1 MSNLT
6 DLPSNHKDNA
16 DNMTENTND
25 TTKNTDLS
33 PVADTTKSTDAVADE
48 KAVET
53 ENSRLKNTDSI
64 SSKLKS
70 TEMKRVGS
78 EGADPESTDSESTDL
93 ESSDLE
99 SDTAIEDFFAP
110 TKHTHLNDGFKAG
123 YVAIVGRPNV
133 GKSTLM
139 NHMLGQKLSITSRK
153 PQTTRHRIHGI
164 LSNDEMQAVFVDTPG
179 IHRNEVRAINE
190 RMNKA
195 AVSALVD
202 VDLVLFVVDSDQW
215 RDDDLLVLQK
225 IGSTDLN
232 VVLVINKADTLKD
245 KGTLLPLIETF
256 SDSFDFADIVP
267 VSALKNQNLDRLQEV
282 IASHLPVA
290 TPIYDTEQI
299 TDRSERF
306 LASEIIREKIMR
318 SAGDEVPYD
327 LTVQIDEFKDEAAHN
342 DPKTGRPRKACTF
355 IDATIYVERSGQK
368 AIVIGDKGQRIKQ
381 VGMDARKDMELLFGK
396 KIMLTLWVKI
406 KRGWSDDERALTSL
420 GY

>member
-1 MSNLT
+1 MTKDT
-6 DLPSNHKDNA
+6 DTNQESTLDTANPTDQAGIESTQNKEQRVIGEALSQVQVQSDMDTEVDTVDN
-16 DNMTENTND
+16 NNED
-25 TTKNTDLS
+25 TIDGFFS
-33 PVADTTKSTDAVADE
+33 PNNQAQM
-48 KAVET
+48 
-53 ENSRLKNTDSI
+53 TDS
-64 SSKLKS
+64 
-70 TEMKRVGS
+70 
-78 EGADPESTDSESTDL
+78 
-93 ESSDLE
+93 
-99 SDTAIEDFFAP
+99 
-110 TKHTHLNDGFKAG
+110 FKAG

-139 NHMLGQKLSITSRK
+139 NHLLGQKLSITSRK

-164 LSNDEMQAVFVDTPG
+164 LSTHEMQAVFVDTPG

-215 RDDDLLVLQK
+215 RDDDLLTLQK
-225 IGSTDLN
+225 LGDTNLT

-245 KGTLLPLIETF
+245 KGSILPLIETF

-267 VSALKNQNLDRLQEV
+267 VSALKNQNLDRLEEV
-282 IASHLPVA
+282 IASHLPQA
-290 TPIYDTEQI
+290 APIYDTEQI

-327 LTVQIDEFKDEAAHN
+327 LTVQIDEFKDEPAHT
-342 DPKTGRPRKACTF
+342 DPKTGRPRKAVTF

-381 VGMDARKDMELLFGK
+381 VGMDARKDMEQLFGK

>member
-1 MSNLT
+1 
-6 DLPSNHKDNA
+6 
-16 DNMTENTND
+16 MTENTDKLDNQ
-25 TTKNTDLS
+25 NT
-33 PVADTTKSTDAVADE
+33 ADVNSAQTNANNALPNEQDNAAIDA
-48 KAVET
+48 
-53 ENSRLKNTDSI
+53 
-64 SSKLKS
+64 
-70 TEMKRVGS
+70 
-78 EGADPESTDSESTDL
+78 
-93 ESSDLE
+93 
-99 SDTAIEDFFAP
+99 FFASSAP
-110 TKHTHLNDGFKAG
+110 KSPANFKAG

-139 NHMLGQKLSITSRK
+139 NHLLGQKLSITSRK

-215 RDDDLLVLQK
+215 RDDDLLTLQK
-225 IGSTDLN
+225 LGDTDLT

-245 KGTLLPLIETF
+245 KGAILPLIETF
-256 SDSFDFADIVP
+256 NDSFDFADIVP
-267 VSALKNQNLDRLQEV
+267 VSALKSQNLDRLQEV
-282 IASHLPVA
+282 IASHLPIA
-290 TPIYDTEQI
+290 DPIYDTEQI

-306 LASEIIREKIMR
+306 LASEIVREKIMR

-327 LTVQIDEFKDEAAHN
+327 LTVQIDEFKDEPAHK

-355 IDATIYVERSGQK
+355 IDATIYVERDGQK
-368 AIVIGDKGQRIKQ
+368 AIVIGEKGQRIKQ
-381 VGMDARKDMELLFGK
+381 VGIDARQDMEQLFGK
-396 KIMLTLWVKI
+396 KVMLTLWVKV

>member
-1 MSNLT
+1 MSNHS
-6 DLPSNHKDNA
+6 DLPLNNEDNA
-16 DNMTENTND
+16 KNMTENTDLNPNQSNTESHDIELNANNSENNVQEGNPLEHIVLEESAPEDNTIDND
-25 TTKNTDLS
+25 L
-33 PVADTTKSTDAVADE
+33 
-48 KAVET
+48 
-53 ENSRLKNTDSI
+53 
-64 SSKLKS
+64 
-70 TEMKRVGS
+70 
-78 EGADPESTDSESTDL
+78 
-93 ESSDLE
+93 
-99 SDTAIEDFFAP
+99 AIEEFFSPSNSAR
-110 TKHTHLNDGFKAG
+110 TAEGFKTG

-139 NHMLGQKLSITSRK
+139 NHLLGQKLSITSRK

-225 IGSTDLN
+225 LGNTELT

-245 KGTLLPLIETF
+245 KGSILPLIETF

-267 VSALKNQNLDRLQEV
+267 VSALKNQNLNRLQEV
-282 IASHLPVA
+282 IASHLPIA
-290 TPIYDTEQI
+290 EPIYDTEQI

-318 SAGDEVPYD
+318 SSGDEVPYD
-327 LTVQIDEFKDEAAHN
+327 LTVQIDGFKDEAAHT

-381 VGMDARKDMELLFGK
+381 VGMDARKDMEQLFDK
-396 KIMLTLWVKI
+396 KIMLTLWVKV

>member
-1 MSNLT
+1 MSNHN
-6 DLPSNHKDNA
+6 DLPLNNEDNA
-16 DNMTENTND
+16 KNMTENTN
-25 TTKNTDLS
+25 TS
-33 PVADTTKSTDAVADE
+33 STQNHAESNNARLNDAKLNVDSLEDA
-48 KAVET
+48 T
-53 ENSRLKNTDSI
+53 LENNAIEDN
-64 SSKLKS
+64 
-70 TEMKRVGS
+70 
-78 EGADPESTDSESTDL
+78 AL
-93 ESSDLE
+93 EN
-99 SDTAIEDFFAP
+99 DTAIEEFFSPNNNA
-110 TKHTHLNDGFKAG
+110 HTVDGFKTG

-139 NHMLGQKLSITSRK
+139 NHLLGQKLSITSRK

-215 RDDDLLVLQK
+215 RDDDLLTLQK
-225 IGSTDLN
+225 LGDTNLT

-245 KGTLLPLIETF
+245 KGSVLPLIETF

-282 IASHLPVA
+282 IASHLPIA
-290 TPIYDTEQI
+290 DPIYDTEQI

-327 LTVQIDEFKDEAAHN
+327 LTVQIDGFKDEAAHI

-381 VGMDARKDMELLFGK
+381 VGMDARKDMEQLFDK
-396 KIMLTLWVKI
+396 KIMLTLWVKV

>member
-1 MSNLT
+1 MSNHN
-6 DLPSNHKDNA
+6 DLPLNNEDNA
-16 DNMTENTND
+16 KNMTENTNTSSTQNHAESNNTRLND
-25 TTKNTDLS
+25 AKLNVDSTK
-33 PVADTTKSTDAVADE
+33 DA
-48 KAVET
+48 T
-53 ENSRLKNTDSI
+53 LENH
-64 SSKLKS
+64 
-70 TEMKRVGS
+70 
-78 EGADPESTDSESTDL
+78 AL
-93 ESSDLE
+93 ESNAIEDNALE
-99 SDTAIEDFFAP
+99 NDTAIEEFFSPNNNA
-110 TKHTHLNDGFKAG
+110 HMVDGFKTG

-139 NHMLGQKLSITSRK
+139 NHLLGQKLSITSRK

-215 RDDDLLVLQK
+215 RDDDLLTLQK
-225 IGSTDLN
+225 LGDTNLT

-245 KGTLLPLIETF
+245 KGSVLPLIETF

-282 IASHLPVA
+282 IASHLPIA
-290 TPIYDTEQI
+290 DPIYDTEQI

-327 LTVQIDEFKDEAAHN
+327 LTVQIDGFKDEAAHI

-381 VGMDARKDMELLFGK
+381 VGMDARKDMEQLFDK
-396 KIMLTLWVKI
+396 KIMLTLWVKV

>member
-1 MSNLT
+1 MSNHT
-6 DLPSNHKDNA
+6 DLPSTPEDNA
-16 DNMTENTND
+16 NNMTENTDTNQATTVEQVENTQESRKIGESLTAIQQQDND
-25 TTKNTDLS
+25 
-33 PVADTTKSTDAVADE
+33 AADE
-48 KAVET
+48 
-53 ENSRLKNTDSI
+53 SDS
-64 SSKLKS
+64 
-70 TEMKRVGS
+70 
-78 EGADPESTDSESTDL
+78 DTDL
-93 ESSDLE
+93 ENND
-99 SDTAIEDFFAP
+99 AIDGFFAP
-110 TKHTHLNDGFKAG
+110 SNNDGVAEDFKAG
-123 YVAIVGRPNV
+123 YVAIIGRPNV

-139 NHMLGQKLSITSRK
+139 NHLLGQKLSITSRK

-164 LSNDEMQAVFVDTPG
+164 LSTHEMQAVFVDTPG

-215 RDDDLLVLQK
+215 RDDDLLTLQK
-225 IGSTDLN
+225 LGDTNLT

-245 KGTLLPLIETF
+245 KGSILPLIETF

-267 VSALKNQNLDRLQEV
+267 VSALKNQNLDRLEEV
-282 IASHLPVA
+282 IASHLPKA

-327 LTVQIDEFKDEAAHN
+327 LTVQIDEFKDEAAHM

-355 IDATIYVERSGQK
+355 IDATIYVERNGQK
-368 AIVIGDKGQRIKQ
+368 AIVIGEKGQRIKQ
-381 VGMDARKDMELLFGK
+381 VGMDARKDMEKLFDK
-396 KIMLTLWVKI
+396 KVMLTLWVKV

>member
-1 MSNLT
+1 MSNNA
-6 DLPSNHKDNA
+6 DLPSTESAAVTDAVVDNNSTSRLKEAGLKNTMTDTTVA
-16 DNMTENTND
+16 DVNGTEAAANAVNTND
-25 TTKNTDLS
+25 TAN
-33 PVADTTKSTDAVADE
+33 
-48 KAVET
+48 T
-53 ENSRLKNTDSI
+53 ENDS
-64 SSKLKS
+64 
-70 TEMKRVGS
+70 
-78 EGADPESTDSESTDL
+78 
-93 ESSDLE
+93 
-99 SDTAIEDFFAP
+99 AIEEFFA
-110 TKHTHLNDGFKAG
+110 TTNTAQSADKRQGNTINSDSFKAG

-164 LSNDEMQAVFVDTPG
+164 LSNHEMQAVFVDTPG

-225 IGSTDLN
+225 LGDTNLT

-245 KGTLLPLIETF
+245 KGSVLPLMETF
-256 SDSFDFADIVP
+256 NDSFDFADIVP

-290 TPIYDTEQI
+290 APIYDTEQI

-327 LTVQIDEFKDEAAHN
+327 LTVQIDGFKDEAAHT

-381 VGMDARKDMELLFGK
+381 VGMDARKDMEQLFDK
-396 KIMLTLWVKI
+396 KVMLTLWVKV

>member
-1 MSNLT
+1 MSNRT
-6 DLPSNHKDNA
+6 DLPSNHEDNT
-16 DNMTENTND
+16 DNMNENKNESSIKNPIRSINDNLKSVQDDSSDELND
-25 TTKNTDLS
+25 TD
-33 PVADTTKSTDAVADE
+33 STDDST
-48 KAVET
+48 VE
-53 ENSRLKNTDSI
+53 NDN
-64 SSKLKS
+64 
-70 TEMKRVGS
+70 
-78 EGADPESTDSESTDL
+78 
-93 ESSDLE
+93 
-99 SDTAIEDFFAP
+99 AIEDFFAP
-110 TKHTHLNDGFKAG
+110 SANVRMADDFKTG

-139 NHMLGQKLSITSRK
+139 NHLLGQKLSITSRK

-225 IGSTDLN
+225 LGDTNLT

-282 IASHLPVA
+282 IASHLPIA
-290 TPIYDTEQI
+290 EPIYDTEQI

-327 LTVQIDEFKDEAAHN
+327 LTVQIDGFKDEAAHT

-355 IDATIYVERSGQK
+355 IDATIYVERNGQK

-381 VGMDARKDMELLFGK
+381 VGTDARKDMEQLFDK
-396 KIMLTLWVKI
+396 KVMLTLWVKV

>member
-1 MSNLT
+1 MSNHN
-6 DLPSNHKDNA
+6 DLPLNNEDNA
-16 DNMTENTND
+16 KNMTENTNTSSTQNHAESNNTRLND
-25 TTKNTDLS
+25 TKLNVDSTK
-33 PVADTTKSTDAVADE
+33 DAML
-48 KAVET
+48 
-53 ENSRLKNTDSI
+53 ENH
-64 SSKLKS
+64 
-70 TEMKRVGS
+70 
-78 EGADPESTDSESTDL
+78 AL
-93 ESSDLE
+93 ESNAIEDNALE
-99 SDTAIEDFFAP
+99 NDTAIEEFFSPNNNVHMA
-110 TKHTHLNDGFKAG
+110 DGFKTG

-139 NHMLGQKLSITSRK
+139 NHLLGQKLSITSRK

-215 RDDDLLVLQK
+215 RDDDLLTLQK
-225 IGSTDLN
+225 LGDTNLT

-245 KGTLLPLIETF
+245 KGSVLPLIETF

-282 IASHLPVA
+282 IASHLPIA
-290 TPIYDTEQI
+290 DPIYDTEQI

-327 LTVQIDEFKDEAAHN
+327 LTVQIDGFKDEAAHI

-381 VGMDARKDMELLFGK
+381 VGMDARKDMEQLFDK
-396 KIMLTLWVKI
+396 KIMLTLWVKV

>member
-1 MSNLT
+1 MSNHP
-6 DLPSNHKDNA
+6 DLPSNTEDNLN
-16 DNMTENTND
+16 NMTEDTNINQMNNAEQAQA
-25 TTKNTDLS
+25 T
-33 PVADTTKSTDAVADE
+33 
-48 KAVET
+48 
-53 ENSRLKNTDSI
+53 
-64 SSKLKS
+64 
-70 TEMKRVGS
+70 
-78 EGADPESTDSESTDL
+78 SESRKIG
-93 ESSDLE
+93 ESLTTTQQQADIESDN
-99 SDTAIEDFFAP
+99 DTAIENNDAIDSFFAP
-110 TKHTHLNDGFKAG
+110 SGSTPIADGFKAG

-139 NHMLGQKLSITSRK
+139 NHLLGQKLSITSRK

-164 LSNDEMQAVFVDTPG
+164 LSTNEMQAVFVDTPG

-215 RDDDLLVLQK
+215 RDDDLLTLQK
-225 IGSTDLN
+225 LGETNLT

-267 VSALKNQNLDRLQEV
+267 VSALKSQNLDRLEEV
-282 IASHLPVA
+282 IASHLPKA
-290 TPIYDTEQI
+290 SPIYDTEQI

-318 SAGDEVPYD
+318 SSGDEVPYD
-327 LTVQIDEFKDEAAHN
+327 LTVQIDEFKDEPAHT

-355 IDATIYVERSGQK
+355 IDATIYVERNGQK

-381 VGMDARKDMELLFGK
+381 VGMDARKDMEQLFDK
-396 KIMLTLWVKI
+396 KIMLTLWVKV

>member
-1 MSNLT
+1 MSNHN
-6 DLPSNHKDNA
+6 DLPLNNEDNA
-16 DNMTENTND
+16 KNMTENTDTSSIQNNVEAND
-25 TTKNTDLS
+25 VEQNHAELGSTRLNDAKLNVDNTE
-33 PVADTTKSTDAVADE
+33 DTAL
-48 KAVET
+48 
-53 ENSRLKNTDSI
+53 ENNAIEDN
-64 SSKLKS
+64 
-70 TEMKRVGS
+70 
-78 EGADPESTDSESTDL
+78 AL
-93 ESSDLE
+93 EN
-99 SDTAIEDFFAP
+99 DTAIEEFFSPNNNA
-110 TKHTHLNDGFKAG
+110 HIADGFKTG

-139 NHMLGQKLSITSRK
+139 NHLLGQKLSITSRK

-225 IGSTDLN
+225 LGDTNLT

-245 KGTLLPLIETF
+245 KGSVLPLIETF
-256 SDSFDFADIVP
+256 NDSFDFADIVP

-282 IASHLPVA
+282 IASHLPIA
-290 TPIYDTEQI
+290 DPIYDTEQI

-327 LTVQIDEFKDEAAHN
+327 LTVQIDGFKDEAAHI

-381 VGMDARKDMELLFGK
+381 VGMDARKDMEQLFDK
-396 KIMLTLWVKI
+396 KIMLTLWVKV

>member
-1 MSNLT
+1 MSNHP
-6 DLPSNHKDNA
+6 DLPSNTEDNLN
-16 DNMTENTND
+16 NMTEDTNTNQMNNAEQAQA
-25 TTKNTDLS
+25 T
-33 PVADTTKSTDAVADE
+33 
-48 KAVET
+48 
-53 ENSRLKNTDSI
+53 
-64 SSKLKS
+64 
-70 TEMKRVGS
+70 
-78 EGADPESTDSESTDL
+78 SESRKIG
-93 ESSDLE
+93 ESLTATQQQADIESDN
-99 SDTAIEDFFAP
+99 DTAIENNDAIDSFFAP
-110 TKHTHLNDGFKAG
+110 SGSTPIADGFKAG

-139 NHMLGQKLSITSRK
+139 NHLLGQKLSITSRK

-164 LSNDEMQAVFVDTPG
+164 LSTNEMQAVFVDTPG

-215 RDDDLLVLQK
+215 RDDDLLTLQK
-225 IGSTDLN
+225 LGETNLT

-267 VSALKNQNLDRLQEV
+267 VSALKSQNLDRLEEV
-282 IASHLPVA
+282 IASHLPKA
-290 TPIYDTEQI
+290 SPIYDTEQI

-327 LTVQIDEFKDEAAHN
+327 LTVQIDEFKDEPAHT

-355 IDATIYVERSGQK
+355 IDATIYVERNGQK

-381 VGMDARKDMELLFGK
+381 VGMDARKDMEQLFDK
-396 KIMLTLWVKI
+396 KIMLTLWVKV

>member
-1 MSNLT
+1 MSNRT
-6 DLPSNHKDNA
+6 DLPSNHEDNA
-16 DNMTENTND
+16 DAMTQ
-25 TTKNTDLS
+25 KTDIKPMPETDESKSAALN
-33 PVADTTKSTDAVADE
+33 ADH
-48 KAVET
+48 
-53 ENSRLKNTDSI
+53 L
-64 SSKLKS
+64 
-70 TEMKRVGS
+70 
-78 EGADPESTDSESTDL
+78 ESNDL
-93 ESSDLE
+93 ESNDVE
-99 SDTAIEDFFAP
+99 SNDVENDMAIEAFFSP
-110 TKHTHLNDGFKAG
+110 NNDARMVDDFKAG

-139 NHMLGQKLSITSRK
+139 NHLLGQKLSITSRK

-164 LSNDEMQAVFVDTPG
+164 LSNHEMQAVFVDTPG

-225 IGSTDLN
+225 LGDTNLT

-245 KGTLLPLIETF
+245 KGSVLPLIETF
-256 SDSFDFADIVP
+256 NDSFDFSDIVP

-282 IASHLPVA
+282 IASHLPIA
-290 TPIYDTEQI
+290 APIYDTEQI

-327 LTVQIDEFKDEAAHN
+327 LTVQIDGFKDEAAHI

-381 VGMDARKDMELLFGK
+381 VGMDARKDMEQLFDK
-396 KIMLTLWVKI
+396 KVMLTLWVKV

>member
-1 MSNLT
+1 MSNHS
-6 DLPSNHKDNA
+6 DLPLNNEDNA
-16 DNMTENTND
+16 KNMTENTDLNPNQSNTESHDIELNIDHSENNVQEGNSLENIVLEESAPEDNTVDND
-25 TTKNTDLS
+25 L
-33 PVADTTKSTDAVADE
+33 
-48 KAVET
+48 
-53 ENSRLKNTDSI
+53 
-64 SSKLKS
+64 
-70 TEMKRVGS
+70 
-78 EGADPESTDSESTDL
+78 
-93 ESSDLE
+93 
-99 SDTAIEDFFAP
+99 AIEEFFSPSNSAR
-110 TKHTHLNDGFKAG
+110 TAEGFKTG

-139 NHMLGQKLSITSRK
+139 NHLLGQKLSITSRK

-225 IGSTDLN
+225 LGNTELT

-245 KGTLLPLIETF
+245 KGSILPLIETF

-267 VSALKNQNLDRLQEV
+267 VSALKNQNLNRLQEV
-282 IASHLPVA
+282 IASHLPIA
-290 TPIYDTEQI
+290 EPIYDTEQI

-318 SAGDEVPYD
+318 SSGDEVPYD
-327 LTVQIDEFKDEAAHN
+327 LTVQIDGFKDEAAHT

-381 VGMDARKDMELLFGK
+381 VGMDARKDMEQLFDK
-396 KIMLTLWVKI
+396 KIMLTLWVKV

>member
-1 MSNLT
+1 MSNHT
-6 DLPSNHKDNA
+6 DLPLNNEDDA
-16 DNMTENTND
+16 TNMTENTDLN
-25 TTKNTDLS
+25 TSAKN
-33 PVADTTKSTDAVADE
+33 AVAINE
-48 KAVET
+48 IVTSEI
-53 ENSRLKNTDSI
+53 ENNEEDNALDN
-64 SSKLKS
+64 
-70 TEMKRVGS
+70 
-78 EGADPESTDSESTDL
+78 DL
-93 ESSDLE
+93 
-99 SDTAIEDFFAP
+99 AIEAFFSPDTGKLAAE
-110 TKHTHLNDGFKAG
+110 GFKTG

-139 NHMLGQKLSITSRK
+139 NHLLGQKLSITSRK

-195 AVSALVD
+195 AVSALID

-225 IGSTDLN
+225 LGDTNLT

-245 KGTLLPLIETF
+245 KGSVLPLMETF
-256 SDSFDFADIVP
+256 NDSFDFADIVP

-290 TPIYDTEQI
+290 APIYDTEQI

-327 LTVQIDEFKDEAAHN
+327 LTVQIDGFKDEAAHT

-381 VGMDARKDMELLFGK
+381 VGMDARKDMELLFDK
-396 KIMLTLWVKI
+396 KIMLTLWVKV

>member
-1 MSNLT
+1 MSNNN
-6 DLPSNHKDNA
+6 DLPLNNEDNA
-16 DNMTENTND
+16 KNMTENTNTSSTQNHAESNNARLND
-25 TTKNTDLS
+25 TKLNVDSTK
-33 PVADTTKSTDAVADE
+33 DA
-48 KAVET
+48 T
-53 ENSRLKNTDSI
+53 LENH
-64 SSKLKS
+64 
-70 TEMKRVGS
+70 
-78 EGADPESTDSESTDL
+78 AL
-93 ESSDLE
+93 ESNAIEDNALE
-99 SDTAIEDFFAP
+99 NDTAIEEFFSPNNNVHMA
-110 TKHTHLNDGFKAG
+110 DGFKTG

-139 NHMLGQKLSITSRK
+139 NHLLGQKLSITSRK

-215 RDDDLLVLQK
+215 RDDDLLTLQK
-225 IGSTDLN
+225 LGDTNLT

-245 KGTLLPLIETF
+245 KGSVLPLIETF

-282 IASHLPVA
+282 IASHLPIA
-290 TPIYDTEQI
+290 DPIYDTEQI

-327 LTVQIDEFKDEAAHN
+327 LTVQIDGFKDEAAHI

-381 VGMDARKDMELLFGK
+381 VGMDARKDMEQLFDK
-396 KIMLTLWVKI
+396 KIMLTLWVKV

>member
-1 MSNLT
+1 MSNHN
-6 DLPSNHKDNA
+6 DLPLNNEDNA
-16 DNMTENTND
+16 KNMTENTNTSSTQNHAESNNARLND
-25 TTKNTDLS
+25 TKLNVDSTK
-33 PVADTTKSTDAVADE
+33 DA
-48 KAVET
+48 T
-53 ENSRLKNTDSI
+53 LENDAIEDN
-64 SSKLKS
+64 
-70 TEMKRVGS
+70 
-78 EGADPESTDSESTDL
+78 AL
-93 ESSDLE
+93 EN
-99 SDTAIEDFFAP
+99 DTAIEEFFSP
-110 TKHTHLNDGFKAG
+110 NNNVHMVDGFKTG

-139 NHMLGQKLSITSRK
+139 NHLLGQKLSITSRK

-215 RDDDLLVLQK
+215 RDDDLLTLQK
-225 IGSTDLN
+225 LGDTNLT

-245 KGTLLPLIETF
+245 KGSVLPLIETF

-282 IASHLPVA
+282 IASHLPIA
-290 TPIYDTEQI
+290 DPIYDTEQI

-327 LTVQIDEFKDEAAHN
+327 LTVQIDGFKDEAAHI

-381 VGMDARKDMELLFGK
+381 VGMDARKDMEQLFDK
-396 KIMLTLWVKI
+396 KIMLTLWVKV

>member
-1 MSNLT
+1 MSNHP
-6 DLPSNHKDNA
+6 DLPSNTEDNLN
-16 DNMTENTND
+16 NMTEDTNTNQMNNAEQAQ
-25 TTKNTDLS
+25 TT
-33 PVADTTKSTDAVADE
+33 
-48 KAVET
+48 
-53 ENSRLKNTDSI
+53 
-64 SSKLKS
+64 
-70 TEMKRVGS
+70 
-78 EGADPESTDSESTDL
+78 SESRKIG
-93 ESSDLE
+93 ESLTTTQQQADIESDN
-99 SDTAIEDFFAP
+99 DTAIENNDAIDSFFAP
-110 TKHTHLNDGFKAG
+110 SGSTPIADGFKAG

-139 NHMLGQKLSITSRK
+139 NHLLGQKLSITSRK

-164 LSNDEMQAVFVDTPG
+164 LSTNEMQAVFVDTPG

-215 RDDDLLVLQK
+215 RDDDLLTLQK
-225 IGSTDLN
+225 LGETNLT

-267 VSALKNQNLDRLQEV
+267 VSALKSQNLDRLEEV
-282 IASHLPVA
+282 IASHLPKA
-290 TPIYDTEQI
+290 SPIYDTEQI

-327 LTVQIDEFKDEAAHN
+327 LTVQIDEFKDEPAHT

-355 IDATIYVERSGQK
+355 IDATIYVERNGQK

-381 VGMDARKDMELLFGK
+381 VGMDARKDMEQLFDK
-396 KIMLTLWVKI
+396 KIMLTLWVKV